1 MSKVAKITISVEE
14 NLLEQFDH
22 WMQERQFPSRSEAFK
37 SLMRGALVHHEWNES
52 ESTDAVA
59 TLAGAITIV
68 YDHHR
73 ATLLRKIVDIQHDFG
88 HLIICSQHAHLDHH
102 HCMECIIVHG
112 LGQEI
117 RNLHEQLAACKG
129 MIHTSLSMTT
139 TGQSIP

>member
-1 MSKVAKITISVEE
+1 MSGVAKITISIEG

-22 WMQERQFPSRSEAFK
+22 WIQEKQFPTRSEAFK
-37 SLMRGALVHHEWNES
+37 SLMRAALVHHEWIAPAES
-52 ESTDAVA
+52 APE

-88 HLIICSQHAHLDHH
+88 YLIICSQHAHLDHH

-112 LGQEI
+112 PGEDI
-117 RNLHEQLAACKG
+117 RKLHEQLAACKG